1 MGVRLGSGGISCTH
15 SRHSSFDKV
24 IIPKIS
30 NLIKFSKATNF
41 ICNKVDFSEMPKGY
55 KTPKMIN
62 LKRVKARSSWMVTTI
77 TTVQNI
83 V

>member
-1 MGVRLGSGGISCTH
+1 MSTGYTILMDIDG
-15 SRHSSFDKV
+15 
-24 IIPKIS
+24 
-30 NLIKFSKATNF
+30 
-41 ICNKVDFSEMPKGY
+41 NKVDFSEMPKGY